1 MIVGVLALPLCA
13 CQTLPRVADPEP
25 LNPVPPIPDAA
36 MRARQ
41 WDPSAAVYSTGG
53 VWAWPNYITWVPD
66 PLDAPADPSW
76 ETTLFLGNV
85 AYSPVPAWTYDP
97 MWKMV
102 LYQELSMD
110 PTYTAM
116 PVLPP
121 STQPTTPQ

>member
-1 MIVGVLALPLCA
+1 
-13 CQTLPRVADPEP
+13 
-25 LNPVPPIPDAA
+25 
-36 MRARQ
+36 
-41 WDPSAAVYSTGG
+41 
-53 VWAWPNYITWVPD
+53 
-66 PLDAPADPSW
+66 
-76 ETTLFLGNV
+76 
-85 AYSPVPAWTYDP
+85 